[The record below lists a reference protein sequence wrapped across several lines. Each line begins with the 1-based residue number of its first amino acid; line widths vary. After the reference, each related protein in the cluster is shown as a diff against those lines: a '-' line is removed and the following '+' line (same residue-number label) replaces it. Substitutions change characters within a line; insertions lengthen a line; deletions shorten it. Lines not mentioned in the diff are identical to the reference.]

1 MNKQKRKVPSTE
13 EIQEELDKVKS
24 LDDFFGREGLIAK
37 LVGPTIQE
45 ILNAEMDEHLGY
57 KKHEYKGRNSGN
69 NRNGSYKRKLR
80 SSSGE
85 IDLEVPRDRNGEFE
99 SDFLDKYSVCS
110 NELERKIL
118 SMYSRGISTRDIH
131 EEILDLYGVEVSSTL
146 VSQITDRVL
155 PLVEEWQNRPLQE
168 FYAIIYLDCI
178 HVKIRREGKIKNTA
192 IYTILG
198 VDLEGKKDILGHWV
212 GKGGEGSNYWL
223 KVISDLK
230 NRGTNDVLIA
240 CVDGLKGFS
249 EAIHAV
255 YPETIVQKCIIHQIR
270 NSLKYVSWKDKK
282 EFMRDLKEVY
292 KAKTLEEAE
301 SSLRELSN
309 KWSDKYGLSIKSWED
324 NWDELSTYFDYTPK
338 IRKIIYTTNIIEGYY
353 RQIRKVIKSKNMFP
367 TENSVR
373 KMFYLIN
380 DDITRK
386 WTMPIQD
393 WSLIL
398 NQLAIKFEGRCGL

>member
-1 MNKQKRKVPSTE
+1 MNEQKRKVPSTE
-13 EIQEELDKVKS
+13 EIQNELGKVKT
-24 LDDFFGREGLIAK
+24 LDDFFGKEGLIAK

-45 ILNAEMDEHLGY
+45 MLNAEMDDHLGY
-57 KKHEYKGRNSGN
+57 KKYEQSGRNSGN
-69 NRNGSYKRKLR
+69 NRNGSYKRTLKT
-80 SSSGE
+80 SSGDMT
-85 IDLEVPRDRNGEFE
+85 IDVPRDRNGEFE
-99 SDFLDKYSVCS
+99 SDFLDKYSVCT

-131 EEILDLYGVEVSSTL
+131 DEIQDLYGVEVSSTL
-146 VSQITDRVL
+146 VSQITDRVI

-168 FYAIIYLDCI
+168 FYAVIYLDCI
-178 HVKIRREGKIKNTA
+178 HVKMRVDGKVQNIA

-198 VDLEGKKDILGHWV
+198 LDFEGKKDVLGHWV
-212 GKGGEGSNYWL
+212 SKGGEGSNYWL

-230 NRGTNDVLIA
+230 NRGVNDVLIA

-255 YPETIVQKCIIHQIR
+255 YPETIIQRCIIHQIR

-282 EFMRDLKEVY
+282 EFMKDLKTVY
-292 KAKTLEEAE
+292 KASTLEEAE
-301 SSLRELSN
+301 SALLELSG
-309 KWSDKYGLSIKSWED
+309 KWSGKYGLSVKSWED
-324 NWDELSTYFDYTPK
+324 NWSELSTYFDYTPI

-367 TENSVR
+367 TENSAR

-386 WTMPIQD
+386 WNMPIQD

-398 NQLAIKFEGRCGL
+398 NQLAIRFEGRCGL